1 MAGCR
6 VMSNPSQR
14 PEQMDLLRRKKS
26 AALAALRDLFADGEW
41 HGGDELR
48 QVAGW
53 RYGARLFEL
62 RRGEDGRPPLVID
75 VRCESGG
82 LYEYQCTGVGR

>member
-1 MAGCR
+1 MGKVTRLRLPPAVTIGAVVESYGLKSSWWR
-6 VMSNPSQR
+6 R
-14 PEQMDLLRRKKS
+14 LLGDGRWHS
-26 AALAALRDLFADGEW
+26 A
-41 HGGDELR
+41 DELR

-53 RYGARLFEL
+53 RYGARLYEL